1 MEQYDGVHLYLDRD
15 NTGQNCTQKAMESS
29 PKYTDES
36 SLYKGYNDLNEWMQH
51 IGKSQKKGLRQSL
64 K

>member
-1 MEQYDGVHLYLDRD
+1 MEQYDCIHLYLDRD
-15 NTGQNCTQKAMESS
+15 KTGQNCTQKAMAYSN
-29 PKYTDES
+29 KYIDES
-36 SLYKGYNDLNEWMQH
+36 SLYKGYNDLNEWMQQ

>member
-1 MEQYDGVHLYLDRD
+1 MVMKSCKKYIDKSGLY
-15 NTGQNCTQKAMESS
+15 E
-29 PKYTDES
+29 
-36 SLYKGYNDLNEWMQH
+36 GYNDLNEWMQE